1 MLGYVDLPVI
11 CTFKFCVGIVAR
23 QDILL
28 PVLLGPSRYLNS
40 DGPFQ
45 DQSCSEMPM

>member
-1 MLGYVDLPVI
+1 MFAYVDLPVI

-28 PVLLGPSRYLNS
+28 PVLLGPKNGLGFSGS
-40 DGPFQ
+40 
-45 DQSCSEMPM
+45 SK